1 MDVNILFQQGLT
13 TAAISRVCG
22 ISRTEVRRIL
32 GITRVWAEAEVI
44 IANFR
49 RVRSK
54 RYPSSWID
62 KYAVLVDRYGVEEVK
77 RVVDYAKRVRFH
89 ETKTGKLRDRFSP
102 SWVYRNYRELEAKC
116 QNVRLVA

>member
-62 KYAVLVDRYGVEEVK
+62 KYAVLVDRHGVEEVK

-116 QNVRLVA
+116 RNVRLVA